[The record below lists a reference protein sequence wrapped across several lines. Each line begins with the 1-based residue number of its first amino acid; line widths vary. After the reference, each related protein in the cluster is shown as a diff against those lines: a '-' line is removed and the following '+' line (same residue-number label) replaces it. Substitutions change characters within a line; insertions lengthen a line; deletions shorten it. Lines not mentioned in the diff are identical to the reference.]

1 MLSRPVPFHEAWP
14 LEPGEVY
21 TMGIYEELAKQG
33 YEFDNE
39 YGCSE
44 DRAEVWVNKKAKMAV
59 RIEWMKIDE
68 VGT

>member
-1 MLSRPVPFHEAWP
+1 
-14 LEPGEVY
+14 
-21 TMGIYEELAKQG
+21 MGIYEELAKQG

-68 VGT
+68 VGTWSK